1 MMKLKKS
8 IYAGILMAV
17 VAGLLGPGHVFS
29 QTLLPPNQPEQN
41 PCSALTLCGGTFY
54 TPYSYQGTGNGYV
67 VGTVPCV
74 EGQAA
79 ETNTMWIS
87 VTIVNPGTLAFRII
101 PVDTADDYDFAVL
114 DATNTFCDKLTS
126 ANSVRCNY
134 NNDEPGSNPGG
145 IVGLND
151 TATLTEVQGGVF
163 GWSFAQSINATA
175 GQTYLILINNFGHDD
190 DPGPSHGFTI
200 DFTTSTATFQSNSPP
215 AFKDIVKLCSDSS
228 VTIQMTKPIACSSIA
243 ADGSDFSVS
252 GVTIT
257 GATGVNCVGGS
268 GYTSEVVV
276 NFAGYLPPG
285 NYTVTGKTGS
295 TGTTLT
301 DLCGNSMILT
311 STTASLPFEVTQP
324 PAPNFLPPDTTK
336 CDYST
341 ITLSA
346 TPGFAGYLW
355 NTQDTTSSIAVINAG
370 TYTLQVTDSN
380 GCKVS
385 ESMVVTDS
393 TCPEYV
399 YLPNAFTPNNDGRN
413 DIFRPI
419 FAGAASEFRFAVYD
433 RWGRVMFETSTPYAG
448 WDGTTGGREQP
459 AGVYVWVCVYKLY
472 GLPEKAQRGT
482 VMLIR

>member
-8 IYAGILMAV
+8 IFAGIMVAM
-17 VAGLLGPGHVFS
+17 VAGLLGPGRCFS

-41 PCSALTLCGGTFY
+41 ACTALALCGGTFY
-54 TPYSYQGTGNGYV
+54 TPYSYQGTGAAIDLAE
-67 VGTVPCV
+67 TPC
-74 EGQAA
+74 ATPA
-79 ETNTMWIS
+79 ETNTMFMT
-87 VTIVNPGTLAFRII
+87 VTIANAGTLAFRII
-101 PVDTADDYDFAVL
+101 PVDSLDDYDFAVL
-114 DATNTFCDKLTS
+114 DVTNIPCDKLTS
-126 ANSVRCNY
+126 GNVVRCNY
-134 NNDEPGSNPGG
+134 NNDEPGSNPLG
-145 IVGLND
+145 IVGLD
-151 TATLTEVQGGVF
+151 DSATMTFVQGGVT
-163 GWSFAQSINATA
+163 GWSFAQSIAATP
-175 GQTYLILINNFGHDD
+175 GQTYLILINNFGHDST
-190 DPGPSHGFTI
+190 PGPSHGFTI
-200 DFTTSTATFQSNSPP
+200 DFTMSTATFLNNTPP
-215 AFKDIVKLCSDSS
+215 NFASTVKQCSDSS
-228 VTIQMTKPIACSSIA
+228 VTIKLNKPILCSSIA

-257 GATGVNCVGGS
+257 GAAGVNCVSGS

-276 NFAGYLPPG
+276 NFAGHLSPG

-295 TGTTLT
+295 DGKTLT

-311 STTASLPFEVTQP
+311 ATTASLPFVVP
-324 PAPNFLPPDTTK
+324 PATAANFLPRDTTK

-341 ITLSA
+341 ITLKA
-346 TPGFAGYLW
+346 TPGFVSYLW
-355 NTQDTTSSIAVINAG
+355 NTQDTTSSIAVLNAG
-370 TYTLQVTDSN
+370 TYSLQVTDTN

-399 YLPNAFTPNNDGRN
+399 YLPSAFTPNNDGRN

-433 RWGRVMFETSTPYAG
+433 RWGRVMFETTTPYAG

-459 AGVYVWVCVYKLY
+459 AGVYVWVCVYRLY
-472 GLPEKAQRGT
+472 GQPEKMQRGT